1 MKNLTKELE
10 LNQNIKPTILKLG
23 GSVIT
28 RKERPLTPNKR
39 AIRRLAREISRAK
52 VEGLIIVHGGGS
64 FGHPVAKEYEIA
76 EGFKDKS
83 QLIGFS
89 KTSQAMTMLNEMI
102 VEALLNEGIPAVAV
116 RPSSFIV
123 TKHSRIEK
131 ADWNV
136 VAKLLELGFVP
147 VLYGDAVLDSA
158 VGFTILSGD
167 QLVAELAIE
176 FNAERVII
184 AVDVDGIYTADPKV
198 DGSAK
203 LMKSISLEQLKEVED
218 KIGESKLIDVTGGM
232 LGKINEL
239 TRAVMHGIPVLIV
252 NGLKPNKIYKALR
265 RERVVGTLITR

>member
-1 MKNLTKELE
+1 M
-10 LNQNIKPTILKLG
+10 NQNIKPTILKLG